1 MTPAFRNRTLPTDL
15 SSEPL
20 PDTRPVILAV
30 DDDVDAREH
39 LERELRRYE
48 FDYRVVVSD
57 DVGDSVAQLEAFA
70 RSGEPVAIVFAAQWM
85 SGLTGGELLQRSREL
100 HPRAKRGLL
109 VDFGAWGD
117 PPTATAI
124 RHAMAVGDIDYYV
137 LKPWRDADELFHRTI
152 SEFLYEWSRIESSE
166 TREIVLVA
174 PPFTRRGSELNNLLV
189 RNGLPHVVVSSD
201 APEGRALL
209 LDAGHEGCTEPVVFL
224 HDGRVLV
231 DPTNQELAHA
241 YGVSTEL
248 DDRRDFDVVIVGA
261 GPAGLAAAVYAAA
274 EGLDSL
280 VIEREAIGGQAGTSS
295 RIRNYL
301 GFSRGVSGAE
311 LAQRAYQQAWV
322 FGAGFLLMHEVAS
335 MGGDTDR
342 HVVTINDGT
351 EVTGRAVVLAT
362 GVTYTRLDVPEI
374 EALVGSGVF
383 YGSSVG
389 EAQACAGKHV
399 FVVGGGNSAGQAALY
414 VARHA
419 ARVTIL
425 VRGASLAAS
434 MSQYLRDEIDAA
446 AHVDVRFRTQV
457 VGGGGRTRLDH
468 LVLRDLDAGTDETVE
483 AGALFLLIG
492 AQPHTG
498 WLPDAIARDQAGFVL
513 TGSDL
518 LRERADAWTAERAP
532 GPYETSVSGIFAV
545 GDVRA
550 RSVKRVAGAVGEGSV
565 VIQQVGAYLSEH
577 G

>member
-1 MTPAFRNRTLPTDL
+1 LPTD
-15 SSEPL
+15 P
-20 PDTRPVILAV
+20 PTDPRPVLLAV
-30 DDDVDAREH
+30 DDDLGARAH
-39 LERELRRYE
+39 LARELRRYE
-48 FDYRVVVSD
+48 VDYRVVVT
-57 DVGDSVAQLEAFA
+57 DSPVDAVARLEAFA
-70 RSGEPVAIVFAAQWM
+70 RDGEPVAIVLADQWM
-85 SGLTGGELLQRSREL
+85 DGITGDELLMRSREI

-117 PPTATAI
+117 PPTAAAI

-137 LKPWRDADELFHRTI
+137 LKPWRDHDELFHRTI
-152 SEFLYEWSRIESSE
+152 SEFLYEWSRIESDE

-174 PPFTRRGSELNNLLV
+174 QPYTRRGSELRNLLV
-189 RNGLPHVVVSSD
+189 RNGLPHVFTASD
-201 APEGRALL
+201 SPEGRALL
-209 LDAGHEGCTEPVVFL
+209 HDAGHPEHPEPVVFL

-231 DPTNQELAHA
+231 DPTNAELAHA

-274 EGLDSL
+274 EGLDAI

-301 GFSRGVSGAE
+301 GFARGVSGAE

-322 FGAGFLLMHEVAS
+322 FGAGFLLMNEVAAVS
-335 MGGDTDR
+335 GDADR
-342 HVVTINDGT
+342 HVVTVADGS
-351 EVTGRAVVLAT
+351 EITGRAVVLAS
-362 GVTYTRLDVPEI
+362 GVTYMRLDVPEI

-389 EAQACAGKHV
+389 EAQACAGKQV

-414 VARHA
+414 LARHA
-419 ARVTIL
+419 SRVTIL
-425 VRGASLAAS
+425 VRGASLGAS

-446 AHVDVRFRTQV
+446 PHVDVRYRTQV

-468 LVLRDLDAGTDETVE
+468 LVLRDVDAGTDETVT

-492 AQPHTG
+492 ARPHTD
-498 WLPDAIARDQAGFVL
+498 WLPDAITRDDTDYVL

-518 LRERADAWTAERAP
+518 LRERPDAWTADRAP
-532 GPYETSVSGIFAV
+532 GAYETSVPGIFAV

-550 RSVKRVAGAVGEGSV
+550 RSVKRVASAVGEGSI
-565 VIQQVGAYLSEH
+565 VIQQVGAYLAAVV
-577 G
+577 

>member
-1 MTPAFRNRTLPTDL
+1 LPTDVP
-15 SSEPL
+15 S
-20 PDTRPVILAV
+20 DTRPVILAV
-30 DDDVDAREH
+30 DDEVDARAH
-39 LERELRRYE
+39 LARELRRYE
-48 FDYRVVVSD
+48 VDYRVVVTDSPD
-57 DVGDSVAQLEAFA
+57 DAAAQLEAFA
-70 RSGEPVAIVFAAQWM
+70 RDDEAVAIVLADQWM
-85 SGLTGGELLQRSREL
+85 DGITGDQLLMRSREL

-117 PPTATAI
+117 PPTAAAI

-152 SEFLYEWSRIESSE
+152 GEFLYEWSRVESGE

-174 PPFTRRGSELNNLLV
+174 PPLTRRGSELNNLLV

-201 APEGRALL
+201 SPEGQALL
-209 LDAGHEGCTEPVVFL
+209 REAGHEGCADPVVFL

-322 FGAGFLLMHEVAS
+322 FGAGFLLMHEVAAIS
-335 MGGDTDR
+335 GDADR
-342 HVVTINDGT
+342 HVVAIADGT
-351 EVTGRAVVLAT
+351 EVTGRAIVLAT

-389 EAQACAGKHV
+389 EAQTCAGRHV
-399 FVVGGGNSAGQAALY
+399 FVVGAGNSAGQAALY
-414 VARHA
+414 LARHA
-419 ARVTIL
+419 AHVTIL

-446 AHVDVRFRTQV
+446 SHVDVRLRTQV

-492 AQPHTG
+492 ARPHTS
-498 WLPDAIARDQAGFVL
+498 WLPDAIVRDPAGFVL
-513 TGSDL
+513 TGGDL
-518 LRERADAWTAERAP
+518 LREQPDAWTAERAVRA
-532 GPYETSVSGIFAV
+532 YETSVPGIFAV

-550 RSVKRVAGAVGEGSV
+550 RSVKRVASAVGEGSV
-565 VIQQVGAYLSEH
+565 VIQQVTQYLSERV
-577 G
+577 

>member
-1 MTPAFRNRTLPTDL
+1 VPTD
-15 SSEPL
+15 SPTSP
-20 PDTRPVILAV
+20 PVGTRAVILAV
-30 DDDVDAREH
+30 DDDAGARAH
-39 LERELRRYE
+39 LARELRRYE
-48 FDYRVVVSD
+48 VDYVVV
-57 DVGDSVAQLEAFA
+57 VADTPGAAIGHLEAFA
-70 RSGEPVAIVFAAQWM
+70 RDEQPVAIVFADQWM
-85 SGLTGGELLQRSREL
+85 GDVTGAELLMRSREL

-117 PPTATAI
+117 PPTAAAI

-152 SEFLYEWSRIESSE
+152 SEFLYEWSRIESDE

-174 PPFTRRGSELNNLLV
+174 PPYTRRGSELNNLLV
-189 RNGLPHVVVSSD
+189 RNGLPHVVVASD
-201 APEGRALL
+201 SPEGRALL
-209 LDAGHEGCTEPVVFL
+209 STAGLADTSAPVVFL

-231 DPTNQELAHA
+231 DPTNQQLAHA

-248 DDRRDFDVVIVGA
+248 DERRDFDVVIVGA

-280 VIEREAIGGQAGTSS
+280 VIEREAIGGQAGTSA

-335 MGGDTDR
+335 VVSDTDR
-342 HVVTINDGT
+342 HVVTVADALQ
-351 EVTGRAVVLAT
+351 VTGRTVILAS

-374 EALVGSGVF
+374 EAFVGSGVF

-389 EAQACAGKHV
+389 EAHACAGKHA

-414 VARHA
+414 LARHA

-425 VRGASLAAS
+425 VRSASLAAS

-446 AHVDVRFRTQV
+446 AQVEVRYRTQV
-457 VGGGGRTRLDH
+457 VGGGGRSRLDH
-468 LVLRDLDAGTDETVE
+468 IVLRDLDAGTDETVE

-492 AQPHTG
+492 AQPHTS
-498 WLPDAIARDQAGFVL
+498 WLPESIARDAAGFVL
-513 TGSDL
+513 TGGDL
-518 LRERADAWTAERAP
+518 VRERLDAWSEDRAP
-532 GPYETSVSGIFAV
+532 SAYETSVPGIYAV

-565 VIQQVGAYLSEH
+565 VIQQVTQYLAERT
-577 G
+577 

>member
-1 MTPAFRNRTLPTDL
+1 LPTDSPADL
-15 SSEPL
+15 
-20 PDTRPVILAV
+20 RPVILAV
-30 DDDVDAREH
+30 DDDGEARAH

-48 FDYRVVVSD
+48 VDYRVVVATSPD
-57 DVGDSVAQLEAFA
+57 EAVAYLEAFG
-70 RSGEPVAIVFAAQWM
+70 RDGEPVAIVFAAQWM
-85 SGLTGGELLQRSREL
+85 HGITGDELLERSREL

-117 PPTATAI
+117 PPTASAI

-189 RNGLPHVVVSSD
+189 RNGLPHVVVSAES
-201 APEGRALL
+201 PEGRALL
-209 LDAGHEGCTEPVVFL
+209 LDAGREDSTDPVVFL

-241 YGVSTEL
+241 YGVRTEL
-248 DDRRDFDVVIVGA
+248 EARRDFDVVIVGA

-335 MGGDTDR
+335 IGDDGDR
-342 HVVTINDGT
+342 HVVAIADGT

-414 VARHA
+414 LARHA
-419 ARVTIL
+419 SRVTIV
-425 VRGASLAAS
+425 VRGASLGVS

-446 AHVDVRFRTQV
+446 AHVDVRYRTQV

-468 LVLRDLDAGTDETVE
+468 VVLRDLDAETEETVE

-492 AQPHTG
+492 AQPHTS
-498 WLPDAIARDQAGFVL
+498 WLPDTIVRDQAGYVL
-513 TGSDL
+513 TGADL
-518 LRERADAWTAERAP
+518 VREQPGAWTAERAAYA
-532 GPYETSVSGIFAV
+532 YETSVPGTFAV

-550 RSVKRVAGAVGEGSV
+550 RSSKRVASAVGEGSV
-565 VIQQVGAYLSEH
+565 VIQQVTQYLSDRA
-577 G
+577 

>member
-1 MTPAFRNRTLPTDL
+1 LPTDSPADL
-15 SSEPL
+15 
-20 PDTRPVILAV
+20 RPVILAV
-30 DDDVDAREH
+30 DDDREARAH

-48 FDYRVVVSD
+48 VDYRVVVATSPD
-57 DVGDSVAQLEAFA
+57 EAVAYLEAFG
-70 RSGEPVAIVFAAQWM
+70 RDGEPVAIVFAAQWM
-85 SGLTGGELLQRSREL
+85 HGITGDELLERSREL

-117 PPTATAI
+117 PPTASAI

-189 RNGLPHVVVSSD
+189 RNGLPHVVVSAES
-201 APEGRALL
+201 PEGRALL
-209 LDAGHEGCTEPVVFL
+209 LDAGREDSTDPVVFL

-248 DDRRDFDVVIVGA
+248 EARRDFDVVIVGA

-335 MGGDTDR
+335 IGDDGDR
-342 HVVTINDGT
+342 HVVAIADGT

-414 VARHA
+414 LARHA
-419 ARVTIL
+419 SRVTIV
-425 VRGASLAAS
+425 VRGASLGVS

-446 AHVDVRFRTQV
+446 AHVDVRYRTQV

-468 LVLRDLDAGTDETVE
+468 VVLRDLDAETEETVE

-492 AQPHTG
+492 AQPHTS
-498 WLPDAIARDQAGFVL
+498 WLPDTIVRDQAGYVL
-513 TGSDL
+513 TGADL
-518 LRERADAWTAERAP
+518 VREQPGAWTAERAAYA
-532 GPYETSVSGIFAV
+532 YETSVPGTFAV

-550 RSVKRVAGAVGEGSV
+550 RSSKRVASAVGEGSV
-565 VIQQVGAYLSEH
+565 VIQQVTQYLSDRA
-577 G
+577 

>member
-1 MTPAFRNRTLPTDL
+1 MPTDA
-15 SSEPL
+15 
-20 PDTRPVILAV
+20 RPVILAV
-30 DDDVDAREH
+30 DDDVDARAH
-39 LERELRRYE
+39 LTRELRRYE
-48 FDYRVVVSD
+48 VDYRVIVTGTPVD
-57 DVGDSVAQLEAFA
+57 AVEQLQSFA
-70 RSGEPVAIVFAAQWM
+70 YEGAAVAIVFADQWM
-85 SGLTGGELLQRSREL
+85 DGVTGSELLMRSREL

-117 PPTATAI
+117 PPTAAAI

-152 SEFLYEWSRIESSE
+152 SEFLYEWSRIESDE

-174 PPFTRRGSELNNLLV
+174 PPYTRSGSELNNLLV
-189 RNGLPHVVVSSD
+189 RNGLPHVVVASNS
-201 APEGRALL
+201 PEGRALL
-209 LDAGHEGCTEPVVFL
+209 GDAGLGDTLEPVVFL

-231 DPTNQELAHA
+231 DPSNQELAHA
-241 YGVSTEL
+241 YGVSTDL
-248 DDRRDFDVVIVGA
+248 DERRDYDVVIVGA

-311 LAQRAYQQAWV
+311 LAQRAYQQAGV
-322 FGAGFLLMHEVAS
+322 FGAGFLLMHEVAAVAN
-335 MGGDTDR
+335 DTDR
-342 HVVTINDGT
+342 HVVKVADGL
-351 EVTGRAVVLAT
+351 EVTARTVILAS

-374 EALVGSGVF
+374 EAFVGSGVF

-414 VARHA
+414 LARHA
-419 ARVTIL
+419 GRVTIL

-434 MSQYLRDEIDAA
+434 MSQYLLDEIDAA
-446 AHVDVRFRTQV
+446 AHVEVRYRTQV
-457 VGGGGRTRLDH
+457 VGGGGRSRLDH
-468 LVLRDLDAGTDETVE
+468 IVLRDLDAGTDETVD
-483 AGALFLLIG
+483 AAALFLLIG
-492 AQPHTG
+492 AQPHTS
-498 WLPDAIARDQAGFVL
+498 WLPESIARDVAGFVL

-518 LRERADAWTAERAP
+518 VREQPDAWTEERAP
-532 GPYETSVSGIFAV
+532 TAYETSVPGIYAV

-565 VIQQVGAYLSEH
+565 VIQQVTQYLAERV
-577 G
+577 

>member
-1 MTPAFRNRTLPTDL
+1 LPTDA
-15 SSEPL
+15 
-20 PDTRPVILAV
+20 RPVILAV
-30 DDDVDAREH
+30 DDDVDARAH
-39 LERELRRYE
+39 LTRELRRYE
-48 FDYRVVVSD
+48 VDYRVVVADSPD
-57 DVGDSVAQLEAFA
+57 DAVARLEAFA
-70 RSGEPVAIVFAAQWM
+70 REREPVAIVFAAQWM
-85 SGLTGGELLQRSREL
+85 GGLTGGELLQHSREL

-117 PPTATAI
+117 PPTASAI

-152 SEFLYEWSRIESSE
+152 SEFLYEWSRIESDD

-189 RNGLPHVVVSSD
+189 RNGLPHVVVGSD
-201 APEGRALL
+201 SVEGRALL
-209 LDAGHEGCTEPVVFL
+209 RDAGHEGATEPIVFL

-301 GFSRGVSGAE
+301 GFARGVSGAE

-322 FGAGFLLMHEVAS
+322 FGAGFLLMHEVTSVA
-335 MGGDTDR
+335 GDTDR
-342 HVVTINDGT
+342 HVVTIADDI

-414 VARHA
+414 LARHA

-425 VRGASLAAS
+425 VRSASLAAS

-446 AHVDVRFRTQV
+446 AHVEVRYRTQV

-492 AQPHTG
+492 AQPHTA
-498 WLPDAIARDQAGFVL
+498 WLPDSIARDVGGFVL
-513 TGSDL
+513 TGADL
-518 LRERADAWTAERAP
+518 VREQPDAWTAERAP
-532 GPYETSVSGIFAV
+532 GPYETSVPGIFAV

-550 RSVKRVAGAVGEGSV
+550 RSSKRVASAVGEGSV
-565 VIQQVGAYLSEH
+565 VIQQVGAYLESV
-577 G
+577 

>member
-1 MTPAFRNRTLPTDL
+1 LATDA
-15 SSEPL
+15 
-20 PDTRPVILAV
+20 RPVILAV
-30 DDDVDAREH
+30 DDDVDARAH
-39 LERELRRYE
+39 LARELRRYE
-48 FDYRVVVSD
+48 IDYRVVVAETPD
-57 DVGDSVAQLEAFA
+57 DAVARLAAFA
-70 RSGEPVAIVFAAQWM
+70 REGEPVAIVFAAQWM
-85 SGLTGGELLQRSREL
+85 GHLTGGELLQSSREL

-117 PPTATAI
+117 PPTASAI

-152 SEFLYEWSRIESSE
+152 SEFLYEWSRIESDE

-174 PPFTRRGSELNNLLV
+174 PTFTRRGSELNNLLV
-189 RNGLPHVVVSSD
+189 RNGLPHVVVAADSV
-201 APEGRALL
+201 EGRALL
-209 LDAGHEGCTEPVVFL
+209 REAGHEATTDPVVFL

-261 GPAGLAAAVYAAA
+261 GPAGLAAGVYAAA

-335 MGGDTDR
+335 ISGDTDR
-342 HVVTINDGT
+342 HVVTIADGI

-414 VARHA
+414 LARHA

-446 AHVDVRFRTQV
+446 AHVEVRYRTQI
-457 VGGGGRTRLDH
+457 VGGGGRTWLDH
-468 LVLRDLDAGTDETVE
+468 LVLRDLEAGTEETVE

-492 AQPHTG
+492 AQPRTS
-498 WLPDAIARDQAGFVL
+498 WLPDTIVRDSAGFVL
-513 TGSDL
+513 TGADL
-518 LRERADAWTAERAP
+518 ARERPDAWTADRAASAF
-532 GPYETSVSGIFAV
+532 ETSVPGVFAV

-550 RSVKRVAGAVGEGSV
+550 RSVKRVASAVGEGSV
-565 VIQQVGAYLSEH
+565 VIQQVWQYLAESV
-577 G
+577 

>member
-1 MTPAFRNRTLPTDL
+1 L

-30 DDDVDAREH
+30 DDDVDARTH
-39 LERELRRYE
+39 LERELQRYE
-48 FDYRVVVSD
+48 VDYRVVVSD
-57 DVGDSVAQLEAFA
+57 TARDAVTQLEAFA
-70 RSGEPVAIVFAAQWM
+70 HQREPVAIVFAAQWM
-85 SGLTGGELLQRSREL
+85 AGLTGGELLQRSREL

-117 PPTATAI
+117 PPTASAI

-189 RNGLPHVVVSSD
+189 RNGLPHVVVSADS
-201 APEGRALL
+201 PEGRALL
-209 LDAGHEGCTEPVVFL
+209 RDAGHEGSTEPVVFL

-248 DDRRDFDVVIVGA
+248 DDRREFDVVIVGA

-335 MGGDTDR
+335 IAGDTDR
-342 HVVTINDGT
+342 HVVTIADGT
-351 EVTGRAVVLAT
+351 QVTGRAVVLAT

-389 EAQACAGKHV
+389 EAQATAGKHV

-414 VARHA
+414 LARHA

-425 VRGASLAAS
+425 VRGASLGAS
-434 MSQYLRDEIDAA
+434 MSQYLRDEIDVAS
-446 AHVDVRFRTQV
+446 HVDVLYRTQI
-457 VGGGGRTRLDH
+457 VGGGGRSRLDH
-468 LVLRDLDAGTDETVE
+468 LVLRDLDAETEETVE

-492 AQPHTG
+492 AQPHTS
-498 WLPDAIARDQAGFVL
+498 WLPDSIVRDQAGYVL
-513 TGSDL
+513 TGADL
-518 LRERADAWTAERAP
+518 VREQPGAWTAGRAAFA
-532 GPYETSVSGIFAV
+532 YETSVPGVFAV

-550 RSVKRVAGAVGEGSV
+550 RSSKRVASAVGEGSV
-565 VIQQVGAYLSEH
+565 VIQQVTQYLSERA
-577 G
+577 

>member
-1 MTPAFRNRTLPTDL
+1 
-15 SSEPL
+15 
-20 PDTRPVILAV
+20 VILAV
-30 DDDVDAREH
+30 DDDVDARAH
-39 LERELRRYE
+39 LTRELARYE
-48 FDYRVVVSD
+48 VDYRVVVTD
-57 DVGDSVAQLEAFA
+57 TPGDAVDCLEAFA
-70 RSGEPVAIVFAAQWM
+70 TEREPVAIVLAAQWM
-85 SGLTGGELLQRSREL
+85 DGLTGGELLQRSREV

-117 PPTATAI
+117 PPTASAI

-137 LKPWRDADELFHRTI
+137 LKPWRAADELFHRTI
-152 SEFLYEWSRIESSE
+152 SEFLYEWSRIESDE

-189 RNGLPHVVVSSD
+189 RNGLPHVVVAADST
-201 APEGRALL
+201 EGRALL
-209 LDAGHEGCTEPVVFL
+209 REARLEGTTEPVVFL

-248 DDRRDFDVVIVGA
+248 DERRDFDVVIVGA

-322 FGAGFLLMHEVAS
+322 FGAGFLLMHEVTSVAE
-335 MGGDTDR
+335 DTDR
-342 HVVTINDGT
+342 HVVTIADGV

-414 VARHA
+414 LARHA

-425 VRGASLAAS
+425 VRSDSLGES
-434 MSQYLRDEIDAA
+434 MSQYLRDEIAAA
-446 AHVDVRFRTQV
+446 AHVEVRYRTEV
-457 VGGGGRTRLDH
+457 VGGGGRSRLDH
-468 LVLRDLDAGTDETVE
+468 LVLRDLDAGVDETVE

-492 AQPHTG
+492 AQPHTS
-498 WLPDAIARDQAGFVL
+498 WLPDAIVRDAAGFVL
-513 TGSDL
+513 TGGDL
-518 LRERADAWTAERAP
+518 ARERPDAWAAERAP
-532 GPYETSVSGIFAV
+532 CAYETSVPGIFAV

-550 RSVKRVAGAVGEGSV
+550 RSVKRVASAVGEGSV
-565 VIQQVGAYLSEH
+565 VIQQVTQYLADLP
-577 G
+577 